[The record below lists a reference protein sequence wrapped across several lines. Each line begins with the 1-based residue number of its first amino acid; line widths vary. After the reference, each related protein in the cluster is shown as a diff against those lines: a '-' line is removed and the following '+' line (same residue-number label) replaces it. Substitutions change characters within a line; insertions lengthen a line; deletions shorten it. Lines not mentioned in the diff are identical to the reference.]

1 MTLNLLLILTALAA
15 SQPTSIQPSTEAAAA
30 AFRKGSIDWSVL
42 AGGALPVDLEGAR
55 SDRRLTL
62 AALELGRV
70 MSGPHGPG
78 PLRGQ
83 FEMLIQ
89 VMPVIV
95 RGPEEFWGVGIS
107 PLFLRW
113 TFSGIGRV
121 RPFAEAS
128 AGLMFIDWAEPGISR
143 VARNFNEQAGFG
155 VRVGRASG
163 RGLIVGYR
171 FQHISNG
178 DPDIPSP
185 AIDTHL
191 AYVGFS
197 LVR

>member
-1 MTLNLLLILTALAA
+1 MTLNLLLILTTLAA
-15 SQPTSIQPSTEAAAA
+15 SQPTVIPPATGSPAAAY
-30 AFRKGSIDWSVL
+30 RKGSIDWSVL

-62 AALELGRV
+62 AAIELGRV
-70 MSGPHGPG
+70 MTGPLGPG

-107 PLFLRW
+107 PLFFRW
-113 TFSGIGRV
+113 SFSGAERV
-121 RPFAEAS
+121 RPFAEVS
-128 AGLMFIDWAEPGISR
+128 AGLMLIDWAVPGVSR
-143 VARNFNEQAGFG
+143 VVRNFNEQAGVG
-155 VRVGRASG
+155 LRVGGASG
-163 RGLIVGYR
+163 RGLIIGYR